1 MSSRGPLSSDEWLDL
16 FSQIGRG
23 VRSAVLPLSGTEA
36 GRAPLSVGAG
46 GDTTIEIDRVA
57 EAVVF
62 SELAGLAER
71 GERFSVLSEEAG
83 HRSFGAEYPLVL
95 VDPVDG
101 SLNAKQGV
109 PLFGL
114 MLAVL
119 DGPAVADT
127 YAGLVLNL
135 NTGEEWRAIRR
146 QGAWRGGRP
155 LTPMNRADNARI
167 ELLGLE
173 STPRSI
179 TVARPLVERSNKIRI
194 LGSMALSIALTSA
207 GGFDVF
213 CAPIPMRVFD
223 MAASLLLL
231 GEAGGVATNTK
242 GEALGR
248 LRCGLDSRSTLLC
261 APTRELHAEALK
273 LLGTGS

>member
-1 MSSRGPLSSDEWLDL
+1 VSSRGPLNSREWLQV
-16 FSQIGRG
+16 FSRIGQG
-23 VRSAVLPLSGTEA
+23 VRQAVLPLAGTEA
-36 GRAPLSVGAG
+36 GRMPLSVGAG
-46 GDTTIEIDRVA
+46 GDTTIELDRAA

-62 SELAGLAER
+62 SELAALVER
-71 GERFSVLSEEAG
+71 GEKFSVLSEEAG
-83 HRSFGAEYPLVL
+83 PRDFGADFPLVL

-119 DGPAVADT
+119 DGPTLEDAV
-127 YAGLVLNL
+127 AGLVLNL
-135 NTGEEWRAIRR
+135 NTGEEWTAIRK
-146 QGAWRGGRP
+146 QGARRGGKP
-155 LTPMNRADNARI
+155 FAPMQRSDRGRI

-173 STPRSI
+173 STPRSLK
-179 TVARPLVERSNKIRI
+179 VAQPLVERAGKIRI

-213 CAPIPMRVFD
+213 CAPLPMRVFD

-231 GEAGGVATNTK
+231 GEAGGVATTLQ
-242 GEALGR
+242 GEPLGP
-248 LRCGLDSRSTLLC
+248 LRCDLATRSTLLC
-261 APTRELHAEALK
+261 APTRELHAEALR
-273 LLGTGS
+273 LLGSRP